1 MKLEYSSRALA
12 QLASVHEYL
21 SARSPGSARK
31 VTASIRSTIKR
42 LLELPLLGKITDE
55 ADIHVLIE
63 PEYRYRVFY
72 RISGEK
78 VSVIRILHGS
88 RD

>member
-1 MKLEYSSRALA
+1 MKLEYSGRALA
-12 QLASVHEYL
+12 QLSSVHEYL

-31 VTASIRSTIKR
+31 VTASIRRAIKR
-42 LLELPLLGKITDE
+42 LTELPLLGKVTDE
-55 ADIHVLIE
+55 AGVHVLIE

-78 VSVIRILHGS
+78 VSVIRILHS
-88 RD
+88 SQP